1 MYKRRLI
8 ALLLC
13 LLFALAAVLSA
24 CGTSSE
30 ESDTSSEEL
39 SQTSQPVSDSK
50 YIDANGKYWPVYS
63 DGIKDQIIGDRT
75 EVRVLVYDNTIQ
87 TTYYSEEIEPDMYST
102 TDSTLNEAVRERNN
116 YVLQQ
121 LGIEIKAVPVEDV
134 EATVKTELTAGTGD
148 FDIAMPF
155 LGACASLAQTNSFYD
170 LKQFEEKGIIDLS
183 APWYEQNA
191 NDTFSIQNRLY
202 FTVSDMTIMH
212 KIVSS
217 AILYNPEMIESKYP
231 DLDIFQMVVDG
242 DWTLDEMIRIGKEFA
257 EDSDGN
263 GVHDY
268 NDNRGHDTY
277 NNSVSGFYL
286 ASGEKLCTK
295 NEEDVPIIAI
305 NGERSVTVSQKV
317 LDTLQDGTWVLHAN
331 SLTGVG
337 DIWTTALSVFGD
349 GRSAFYTTAFSA
361 IKKLRAYDIDYR
373 IVPYPKIDDLQE
385 EYITPGGGQYAYG
398 VVILNT
404 LSEEDAD
411 FAAYMIDVLSAGGK
425 QYIATAYYDQILKHK
440 DALSDE
446 DKSVDML
453 DLIFDTRGVDIG
465 SVFKI
470 GNYDSV
476 LPNLAT
482 AAPGTFRSAYEAAE
496 VAAQTR
502 IDQLN
507 ELFQKLK

>member
-30 ESDTSSEEL
+30 ESDTSSGEL
-39 SQTSQPVSDSK
+39 SQTSQPAK

-268 NDNRGHDTY
+268 TDNWGLVTSY
-277 NNSVSGFYL
+277 NTASGFYL

-331 SLTGVG
+331 GLTGVG

-453 DLIFDTRGVDIG
+453 DLIFENIVYDVSLIYDFGGIG
-465 SVFKI
+465 SIHQTLMTENSTDIVSKLESI
-470 GNYDSV
+470 
-476 LPNLAT
+476 
-482 AAPGTFRSAYEAAE
+482 RSAVE
-496 VAAQTR
+496 QK
-502 IDQLN
+502 IDEIVEQYS
-507 ELFQKLK
+507 K